1 MFFLY
6 QLITSILVIISPI
19 VIIYR
24 ILINKED
31 KKRFLEKFSFYSKL
45 KKEGKLIWFH
55 GASVGEILSIIP
67 LIKHYEKNKSIKQ
80 ILITSSTLSSSKVL
94 KKYKFK
100 KTIHQFYPIDHFI
113 FTKKFLDYWKPDLSI
128 FIDSEIWPCMY
139 KKLYEKNIPLVLL
152 NARLTN
158 RSFKNW
164 IKLKNFAK
172 SVFNKITIAYPQN
185 LETKNYLN
193 QFDLKKIKMIG
204 NLKFAE
210 NYEEK
215 LIRINKR
222 LEKEFKSKKIW
233 IASSTHKKE
242 EVFCAKTHLELKKR
256 VKNLITIIIP
266 RHIHRLN
273 EIKTEINNF
282 DLNVS
287 CHSSRVNNLKK
298 VDIYIVDTFGETK
311 KFHNIGPSVFFG
323 GSIIN
328 RGGQNPLEAAR
339 FGAKILHGPNIDNF
353 KDVYKLLKAFKISK
367 KISTPKQLASAITF
381 KKNKFSGIKIKNIGK
396 KILKKTIQELDY
408 FISDEFKKT

>member
-158 RSFKNW
+158 KSFKNW

-172 SVFNKITIAYPQN
+172 SIFNKITIAYPQN

-215 LIRINKR
+215 LIRINKP
-222 LEKEFKSKKIW
+222 L
-233 IASSTHKKE
+233 
-242 EVFCAKTHLELKKR
+242 KR
-256 VKNLITIIIP
+256 VLKDIQTMLTFFLP
-266 RHIHRLN
+266 YSYRL
-273 EIKTEINNF
+273 K
-282 DLNVS
+282 
-287 CHSSRVNNLKK
+287 
-298 VDIYIVDTFGETK
+298 
-311 KFHNIGPSVFFG
+311 PSQTLF
-323 GSIIN
+323 
-328 RGGQNPLEAAR
+328 
-339 FGAKILHGPNIDNF
+339 
-353 KDVYKLLKAFKISK
+353 LL
-367 KISTPKQLASAITF
+367 P
-381 KKNKFSGIKIKNIGK
+381 
-396 KILKKTIQELDY
+396 
-408 FISDEFKKT
+408 